1 MRKFRL
7 IARRE
12 YVTNVRRR
20 SFLLVTFGLPVLMLA
35 LMALSIFAGEAGQT
49 DPAEVG
55 YVDQSGVLAPAR
67 NNPGF
72 RQFSSETEAETAVKD
87 ADIRAFYLVG
97 ADYRTSGRVELYY
110 WEQQPDSLLQAQ
122 FDTFLKA
129 NLVAGLEPGVATR
142 LLDGPA
148 QVSVRS
154 LDGSREMTGQGLV
167 SLILPFV
174 LGLFFSFGLMS
185 AASYLLRAVSDE
197 KESRTIEVITTSV
210 SPGQLIAGKAVGLV
224 GVALTQVFL
233 WAVVV
238 IGGLAI
244 ASLFVDQLAGL
255 EVSWSLIA
263 LLIAYFVPL
272 FTFASTIVI
281 ILGVAVADTRQGQ
294 QIAGGVSM
302 LFLVPLFF
310 SPLLA
315 SNPDGGLMVALSL
328 FPTTSLLTLAM
339 RWGATLVP
347 WWQVVAG
354 WIILTSFAAAGLWA
368 APRVFRY
375 GMLRYGRRM
384 TLRTMLNAVRT
395 RG

>member
-20 SFLLVTFGLPVLMLA
+20 SFLLVTFGLPVLFLA
-35 LMALSIFAGEAGQT
+35 LMVVSIFASQAGRS

-55 YVDQSGVLAPAR
+55 YVDRSGVLAAAQ

-72 RQFSSETEAETAVKD
+72 RQFPSETEAEAALKD
-87 ADIRAFYLVG
+87 ADIRAFYVVDT
-97 ADYRTSGRVELYY
+97 DYRTSGRVKLYY
-110 WEQQPDSLLQAQ
+110 WEQQPDSLLQDQ
-122 FDTFLKA
+122 FDTFLKT
-129 NLVAGLEPGVATR
+129 NLVAGLDPGVAAR

-148 QVSVRS
+148 EVTVRS
-154 LDGSREMTGQGLV
+154 LDGSRETSGQGLI
-167 SLILPFV
+167 SLILPFI
-174 LGLFFSFGLMS
+174 LGLFFSFGLMN

-224 GVALTQVFL
+224 GVAFTQVVL
-233 WAVVV
+233 WAIVV
-238 IGGLAI
+238 IGGLVV
-244 ASLFVDQLAGL
+244 ASFFVDQLAGL
-255 EVSWSLIA
+255 EVSWSLIV
-263 LLIAYFVPL
+263 LLIAFFVPL
-272 FTFASTIVI
+272 FTFASTLVI
-281 ILGVAVADTRQGQ
+281 MLGVAVADTRQGQ
-294 QIAGGVSM
+294 QIAAGVSM

-315 SNPDGGLMVALSL
+315 TNPDGGLMVALSL

-354 WIILTSFAAAGLWA
+354 WVILTSFAAAGFWA

-375 GMLRYGRRM
+375 GMLQYGRRM
-384 TLRTMLNAVRT
+384 TLRTMLNAVRA